1 MKTPTSAT
9 QNHLPTLRKTFCL
22 VDLWTKVSMEL
33 TGWSSEVRNTNTVAG
48 QRFLQDCGT
57 ASESSGL
64 VLIGAFSE
72 VGNLLGR
79 VFQAFVVSARRR
91 RRRSA
96 TQRSRR
102 PRVILISRCS
112 FLSKHSATRSRL
124 VLRAARVQ
132 LWHPAWV
139 GVFARLTTA
148 HKVAPLP
155 GRSLLDPSAWPT
167 PRLIAVHLT

>member
-22 VDLWTKVSMEL
+22 MDLWTKASMEL
-33 TGWSSEVRNTNTVAG
+33 TGRSSEVRNTNTVAG

-57 ASESSGL
+57 ASELSGL

-132 LWHPAWV
+132 L
-139 GVFARLTTA
+139 
-148 HKVAPLP
+148 
-155 GRSLLDPSAWPT
+155 
-167 PRLIAVHLT
+167 